1 MAPFPRSTEARSQ
14 ASWRPLNG
22 HRLAKAFAYAFA
34 GIKYAWRN
42 EPNFRIELTIA
53 VLAFLLSLWL
63 KVSPVAI
70 LVMTALVLALELLN
84 SALEAT
90 IDLISPDFHP
100 LAKLAKDAAAGAV
113 LLTSFLAVL
122 VGLFALGPALLTKL
136 GLL

>member
-1 MAPFPRSTEARSQ
+1 M
-14 ASWRPLNG
+14 
-22 HRLAKAFAYAFA
+22 
-34 GIKYAWRN
+34 KYAWRN